1 MYEQLPQKTL
11 LRNRQT
17 TRMLTTGAAL
27 PLYVLL
33 SFPLHLQ
40 QSQRK
45 DVRAFF
51 MSLRTM
57 LPCLKCQNHYRQLLV
72 KYPITDDHTRNAHKM
87 SAWVEDMKR
96 YIEQTK
102 LEEPAHGHSHSGH
115 GGHGHSHGHGGHG
128 HSHGHGGHGHSHG
141 HGGGHSHHQ
150 QQQQQQHY
158 QQQQQHGGSR
168 RAGYGTSSRSM
179 RREDSLPRITGGA
192 GGGAGAG
199 GRSPRYGG
207 GGGGRSPRYEQQ
219 AKASGGYGIRRGRVV
234 SEQRVRRNDDDIW
247 KREYQ
252 RVKADKVRVH
262 WGAVPVPLAFK
273 PSRLCSH
280 TASLA
285 LALPCLHRS
294 AVLRRLECDHVL
306 TRLQPTNA
314 VESTQA
320 VAMASST

>member
-1 MYEQLPQKTL
+1 MPHPTIPTSDRPPIPEWAGHFWYCM
-11 LRNRQT
+11 RV
-17 TRMLTTGAAL
+17 GA
-27 PLYVLL
+27 
-33 SFPLHLQ
+33 LQ
-40 QSQRK
+40 SGPYLNDSQRK

-115 GGHGHSHGHGGHG
+115 GGYGHSHGHGGHG

-150 QQQQQQHY
+150 QQQQQQQHY
-158 QQQQQHGGSR
+158 QQQQHGGSR

-199 GRSPRYGG
+199 GRSPRYG

-252 RVKADKVRVH
+252 RVKADKKRR
-262 WGAVPVPLAFK
+262 AEEIRMR
-273 PSRLCSH
+273 SR
-280 TASLA
+280 ADKA
-285 LALPCLHRS
+285 A
-294 AVLRRLECDHVL
+294 ANQRRRKHPGCCHGEF
-306 TRLQPTNA
+306 N
-314 VESTQA
+314 VET
-320 VAMASST
+320 